1 MSLSERLRDVEAA
14 PWVIEE
20 IKKLEMK
27 IANLEKDE
35 KMFLNEHD
43 ENVRLHFE
51 NVDLKE
57 QNSRYRKAL
66 EHYAKEHGDFCT
78 SWAFPEIWIAERP
91 CDCRQT
97 RVARAALGEQNER

>member
-1 MSLSERLRDVEAA
+1 MSLSNRIRPDVEAA

-20 IKKLEMK
+20 VKKLEAK
-27 IANLEKDE
+27 IASLEKDE

-57 QNSRYRKAL
+57 QNSRYREAL
-66 EHYAKEHGDFCT
+66 EEISKPPYKDSDLKSLMEWVNAK
-78 SWAFPEIWIAERP
+78 
-91 CDCRQT
+91 
-97 RVARAALGEQNER
+97 ARAALEKK